1 MAGENEFPPATPE
14 RPSVPPTEPRPP
26 PTELAAAPSADTDLA
41 GLAGLEGARRGFRE
55 WPYWL
60 QALAWAVAGAVV
72 AASLTSALG
81 TELAAERPS
90 TTRVVYQCADGE
102 TRDTP
107 CPGPST
113 TRDPITTTEPPPP
126 PPATTP
132 APSGPATTIPP
143 GIYAVGEDILPGRYR
158 SAGGSFCY
166 WATLRG
172 RSGEFDEIIAN
183 DISEGGAQI
192 VEIGEEVAYFETNG
206 CATWVRD

>member
-1 MAGENEFPPATPE
+1 M
-14 RPSVPPTEPRPP
+14 
-26 PTELAAAPSADTDLA
+26 
-41 GLAGLEGARRGFRE
+41 
-55 WPYWL
+55 
-60 QALAWAVAGAVV
+60 WAVAGAVV
-72 AASLTSALG
+72 AASLTSVLG
-81 TELAAERPS
+81 TELAAERPPAA
-90 TTRVVYQCADGE
+90 RVVYQCADGE
-102 TRDTP
+102 TRDRP
-107 CPGPST
+107 CPSPST
-113 TRDPITTTEPPPP
+113 TRPPVTTTTELPPGDQP
-126 PPATTP
+126 PPATEP

-172 RSGEFDEIIAN
+172 ISGEFDEIIAN

>member
-1 MAGENEFPPATPE
+1 MAGENEFPPVAPE
-14 RPSVPPTEPRPP
+14 RPSAPPTEPRPSP
-26 PTELAAAPSADTDLA
+26 TDLA
-41 GLAGLEGARRGFRE
+41 AGPSAPTDLGGAQAGFRD

-60 QALAWAVAGAVV
+60 QALVWAVAGAVV
-72 AASLTSALG
+72 AASLTSVLS
-81 TELAAERPS
+81 TELAAERPP
-90 TTRVVYQCADGE
+90 TTQVVYQCADGE
-102 TRDTP
+102 TQQTP
-107 CPGPST
+107 CPSPST
-113 TRDPITTTEPPPP
+113 TRPPVTTTTDLPPGDEP
-126 PPATTP
+126 PPATEP

-206 CATWVRD
+206 CDTWVRG

>member
-1 MAGENEFPPATPE
+1 MAGENEFPPAAPE
-14 RPSVPPTEPRPP
+14 RPSVPPTEPRPS
-26 PTELAAAPSADTDLA
+26 PTDRAAAPSATT
-41 GLAGLEGARRGFRE
+41 GLEGARPGFRE

-60 QALAWAVAGAVV
+60 QALVWAVAGAVV

-81 TELAAERPS
+81 TELAADRLP

-107 CPGPST
+107 CPSPST
-113 TRDPITTTEPPPP
+113 TSAPITTPPAPPPTQP
-126 PPATTP
+126 TLPTAP
-132 APSGPATTIPP
+132 APSGPATTIPQ

-172 RSGEFDEIIAN
+172 GSGEFDEIIAN

-192 VEIGEEVAYFETNG
+192 VEIGEEVAYFQTNG